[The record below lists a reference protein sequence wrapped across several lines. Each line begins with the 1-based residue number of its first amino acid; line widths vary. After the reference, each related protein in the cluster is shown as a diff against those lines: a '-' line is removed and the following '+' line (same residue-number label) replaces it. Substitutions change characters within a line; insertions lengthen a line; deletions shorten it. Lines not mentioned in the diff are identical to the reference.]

1 MEDEN
6 DNPPQF
12 SQSHF
17 TACLQEN
24 SGPNSL
30 LASVTATD
38 PDLGDNGLLRYS
50 LRGEDAGSFLIDGET
65 GEVRTRWSLDR
76 EEQAEYLL
84 EVIAEDQG
92 QDVTLSGSC
101 LLTVKVMDENDHQPV
116 LTNNPGTLDIPDNA
130 GPGDFLYKFDVVDED
145 SGVNSRLQFFLQG
158 DADRFSLDQNTGVFT
173 ARSNVGNVGE
183 TYGLDLKISDN
194 GSQLLTTR
202 ESVTQG
208 QPLLHLPQVR
218 QLSG

>member
-17 TACLQEN
+17 TASLQEN
-24 SGPNSL
+24 SDPNTL

-38 PDLGDNGLLRYS
+38 PDLGDNGLVRYS

-76 EEQAEYLL
+76 QE
-84 EVIAEDQG
+84 